1 MSKADEMFEELGY
14 KLTSKTDEYIIY
26 EKEDNNTY
34 PYKIELCFNLKSKSV
49 IKSCKLY
56 NDRCWLSMQELQ
68 AINEKCKELGWL
80 DVSITN
86 KKEMV

>member
-1 MSKADEMFEELGY
+1 MTKADKMFDDLGY
-14 KLTSKTDEYIIY
+14 KLISKTDEYIIY
-26 EKEDNNTY
+26 EKEDDKTY

-68 AINEKCKELGWL
+68 AIYEFYKEKGWL
-80 DVSITN
+80 D
-86 KKEMV
+86 E